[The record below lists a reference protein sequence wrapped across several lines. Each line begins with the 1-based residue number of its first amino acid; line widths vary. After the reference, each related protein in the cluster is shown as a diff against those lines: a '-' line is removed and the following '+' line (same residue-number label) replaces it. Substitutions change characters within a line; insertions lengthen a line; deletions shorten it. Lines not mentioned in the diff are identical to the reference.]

1 MPMARQALLILL
13 MVAGSALHP
22 LSPARAEV
30 VSAQDVEA
38 GLALP
43 GCRTALGV
51 SPTEPA
57 QQLLR
62 TNPDLATHVANTPA
76 CRAPQNALSQLE
88 RLEQEL
94 TASRQRIAA
103 QQNQLA
109 AETARQEALAAD
121 LAQLRAQL
129 TGQPLPPSAAATGAT
144 PPASTAARPAEP
156 PTSGS
161 VHYTP
166 GKGFTLQAGDSTLRL
181 WAEAKL
187 LGFSSSR
194 YTFNPGQPL
203 IVSPKDPA
211 ASYDLSAQQSMVYAA
226 FRGPKW
232 GSWTPGAFAIF
243 WLQDN
248 LLAEGYS
255 FTPVVAYGEIGNGAW
270 RVAAGQ
276 NFDVFAPRD
285 PDTLPNGKLA
295 ATGNPGAYRPQFRVE
310 RNFEAGPGFG
320 GVVQLAASS
329 PITTALPSDVDL
341 ANLQGQ
347 EIVEDNGWPNLE
359 ARLNLG
365 FGAYADRAGGRSLR
379 PVELGFSGVVGQLR
393 VLDNIRPSDPLT
405 LVSDRSTVN
414 VWGAALDGQIALGR
428 RFGLS
433 GELYIGQG
441 LGNTW
446 PASSRPTTAP
456 PTRRCPPPAAGASS
470 TCT

>member
-1 MPMARQALLILL
+1 MLP
-13 MVAGSALHP
+13 
-22 LSPARAEV
+22 
-30 VSAQDVEA
+30 AQDVQSA
-38 GLALP
+38 LALP

-51 SPTEPA
+51 SATEPA
-57 QQLLR
+57 QQLLS
-62 TNPDLATHVANTPA
+62 TNPNLAAQVATTPA
-76 CRAPQNALSQLE
+76 CRVPHNALSRLE

-94 TASRQRIAA
+94 AASRQRIAA
-103 QQNQLA
+103 QQSQLA
-109 AETARQEALAAD
+109 AENACQDALAAD
-121 LAQLRAQL
+121 LAHLRAQL
-129 TGQPLPPSAAATGAT
+129 TGQPLTPGVPAVAASSAEL
-144 PPASTAARPAEP
+144 PTA
-156 PTSGS
+156 GS

-166 GKGFTLQAGDSTLRL
+166 GKGFSLQAGGSSLRL

-232 GSWTPGAFAIF
+232 GSWTPGAFALF

-255 FTPVVAYGEIGNGAW
+255 FMPVVLYGDIGNGVW

-295 ATGNPGAYRPQFRVE
+295 ATGNPGAYRPQFRLE
-310 RNFEAGPGFG
+310 RSFEAGPGFG
-320 GVVQLAASS
+320 GLLQLAASS
-329 PITTALPSDVDL
+329 PVTTALPSDVDL
-341 ANLQGQ
+341 ANLPSQ

-365 FGAYADRAGGRSLR
+365 FGAYAEAVSSTSARA
-379 PVELGFSGVVGQLR
+379 
-393 VLDNIRPSDPLT
+393 
-405 LVSDRSTVN
+405 
-414 VWGAALDGQIALGR
+414 W
-428 RFGLS
+428 
-433 GELYIGQG
+433 
-441 LGNTW
+441 GNTW

-456 PTRRCPPPAAGASS
+456 PTRRCPPPAAGGSSPCIQPTTCVSTSATASTMPRTPASS
-470 TCT
+470 ACR